1 MVVVDVVDDVRGFGS
16 SVVVVFVVGSRLFS
30 LSISSFTGIV
40 GDAVSFVV
48 DVVEVVVVVVE
59 VVDVVVVVV
68 GYETFVS
75 RKLVTWSS
83 TSTNSHDL
91 KVFRLNGLT

>member
-1 MVVVDVVDDVRGFGS
+1 MEVFVVVDAVDDVRGFGS
-16 SVVVVFVVGSRLFS
+16 SVVVVFVVGSRRFS
-30 LSISSFTGIV
+30 LSLSSFSGIV
-40 GDAVSFVV
+40 GDDVSFVV
-48 DVVEVVVVVVE
+48 DVVEVVVVVVVE
-59 VVDVVVVVV
+59 VVVVVVV

-91 KVFRLNGLT
+91 KV

>member
-16 SVVVVFVVGSRLFS
+16 SVVVVSDVGSRLFS
-30 LSISSFTGIV
+30 LSLSSLNDIV
-40 GDAVSFVV
+40 GDAGCFVV
-48 DVVEVVVVVVE
+48 DVVEVVVVVVVE

-75 RKLVTWSS
+75 KKLVTWSS

-91 KVFRLNGLT
+91 KI

>member
-16 SVVVVFVVGSRLFS
+16 SVVVVFVVGCTLVFS
-30 LSISSFTGIV
+30 FIFLSFTGIV
-40 GDAVSFVV
+40 SDAVSFAV
-48 DVVEVVVVVVE
+48 DVVEVVVVVVVE

-91 KVFRLNGLT
+91 KGFSVKL

>member
-30 LSISSFTGIV
+30 LSLSSFSGIV

-48 DVVEVVVVVVE
+48 DVVEVVVVVVVE
-59 VVDVVVVVV
+59 VVVVVVV

-91 KVFRLNGLT
+91 KV

>member
-16 SVVVVFVVGSRLFS
+16 SVVVVFVVGWRLFS
-30 LSISSFTGIV
+30 VWFSTFTGIV

-48 DVVEVVVVVVE
+48 DVVEVVVEVE

-75 RKLVTWSS
+75 KKLVTWSS

-91 KVFRLNGLT
+91 KV

>member
-16 SVVVVFVVGSRLFS
+16 SVVVVFFVGWRLFS
-30 LSISSFTGIV
+30 VWFSTFTGII

-48 DVVEVVVVVVE
+48 DVVEVVVE
-59 VVDVVVVVV
+59 VVDIVVVVV
-68 GYETFVS
+68 GYATFVS
-75 RKLVTWSS
+75 KKLVTWSS

-91 KVFRLNGLT
+91 KV

>member
-16 SVVVVFVVGSRLFS
+16 SVVVVFVVGWRLFS
-30 LSISSFTGIV
+30 VWFSTFTGIV

-48 DVVEVVVVVVE
+48 DVVEVVVE

-75 RKLVTWSS
+75 KKLVTWSS

-91 KVFRLNGLT
+91 KV